1 MNSGAIKVDSPSSQ
15 ATTSAHLELL
25 SGTEKGKRIDIK
37 GTRLSLG
44 RAEDNDIVVL
54 AEGVS
59 RRHAFMA
66 MSDGDWFIRD
76 NESKNGVL
84 INGEK
89 FRESWL
95 ANGDIVALGDFVF
108 KFHFPKIEGSPYGNP
123 SNLPGNLSPNGE
135 FGAISDGAGGM
146 GLGAPG
152 VAGGL
157 GPVAVPGSGPKPVNR
172 RLIVYG
178 VVAIGLVA
186 MLMMPKSDDTAKPEG
201 EPESASEKLARDFE
215 VATAPKDKL
224 DPKKKLPIGIEDPL
238 LKKAEQ
244 DMAGLDWSDSSLQQS
259 ELFFRRGQ
267 RDYLAKN
274 HHRAIEAFQTALS
287 LYSGHALAERYLRHA
302 IAEAEAQAKKSMGM
316 GVQYFEALQ
325 YARAIYHFRE
335 AIQLMAHRPNE
346 PVIKEAQKYIQQAEL
361 RLRAAELFP

>member
-1 MNSGAIKVDSPSSQ
+1 MNSGAIKLDSAPA
-15 ATTSAHLELL
+15 ATQGKDPYIELM
-25 SGTEKGKRIDIK
+25 SGDETGKRIEIK

-66 MSDGDWFIRD
+66 ISEGDWFIRD
-76 NESKNGVL
+76 NESKNGVV

-89 FRESWL
+89 VRESWL
-95 ANGDIVALGDFVF
+95 ANGDVVALGDFVF
-108 KFHFPKIEGSPYGNP
+108 RFHFPKESANPYGNP
-123 SNLPGNLSPNGE
+123 SNLPASSEPGGLPAADLS
-135 FGAISDGAGGM
+135 GGM
-146 GLGAPG
+146 GLGAPL
-152 VAGGL
+152 GGAI
-157 GPVAVPGSGPKPVNR
+157 GPSLKVKKPVNR
-172 RLIVYG
+172 RAILYG
-178 VVAIGLVA
+178 GVGVTLLALYFFSQGNTPQATDV
-186 MLMMPKSDDTAKPEG
+186 
-201 EPESASEKLARDFE
+201 EPVSAQERLARDFD
-215 VATAPKDKL
+215 VSKAPADASNGG
-224 DPKKKLPIGIEDPL
+224 KKLPAGIEDPL

-244 DMAGLDWSDSSLQQS
+244 DMTGLDWSDTSLQQA

-274 HHRAIEAFQTALS
+274 YHRSIEAFQTALS
-287 LYSGHALAERYLRHA
+287 LYQGHSLAERYLRHA
-302 IAEAEAQAKKSMGM
+302 VSEAEAEAKKSMAM

-325 YARAIYHFRE
+325 YQRAIYHFRE

-346 PVIKEAQKYIQQAEL
+346 PVIKEAQRYIQQAEL